1 MRRAIAIGIGLVLGA
16 VVGVAVLAV
25 AGHGAAGRPAGP
37 PALHDPSVPQV
48 PADTGVGERLLLV
61 VGGAYPTQQQADAA
75 NAQLSFGD
83 IQGYY
88 VVPATAYLGLSAAI
102 GSDGSF
108 VLASAFRTRAGA
120 EEFAA
125 LAASAGVPARIVGPV
140 TSLGGPYAGLGQEA
154 DPNGLGPL
162 LHALSPEEQA
172 ALR

>member
-16 VVGVAVLAV
+16 AVGVAVLAV
-25 AGHGAAGRPAGP
+25 AGHGAAGGQTEP
-37 PALHDPSVPQV
+37 PAFYDPSVPRI
-48 PADTGVGERLLLV
+48 PEDSGTGEQLLLV
-61 VGGAYPTQQQADAA
+61 VGGGFATQQEAESAD
-75 NAQLSFGD
+75 AQLSFGD

-88 VVPATAYLGLSAAI
+88 VVPASAYLGLSASLPSGA
-102 GSDGSF
+102 SY

-125 LAASAGVPARIVGPV
+125 LAGSAGAPARIVGPV

-154 DPNGLGPL
+154 DPSGQGPL

-172 ALR
+172 ALQ